1 MGEVCDFSDAYVER
15 RLQAALEA
23 DDDGEIDVALEEVN
37 RALRVKPKEPRVEA
51 LAAVYSALLDHH
63 RDALRHARRAL
74 SAPPVS
80 AEVAYWAAVARH
92 VVGAQAGALE
102 ALEIVLAL
110 EPGDQ
115 AAQNLSKRCRAAMQC

>member
-1 MGEVCDFSDAYVER
+1 MGEICDFTTAFVER

-23 DDDGEIDVALEEVN
+23 DDDGEIDVALAEVN
-37 RALRVKPKEPRVEA
+37 RALAVKPREPRVEA
-51 LAAVYSALLDHH
+51 LAAVYSALLDKH

-74 SAPPVS
+74 SDAPVS

-115 AAQNLSKRCRAAMQC
+115 AAQTLSERCRAAMSC